1 MAGLSFGGVGSG
13 LDIAGIVNQLVA
25 AERSGTDARINRTLS
40 QSNAQISAL
49 GNFRAAADA
58 LQRQVAELSKT
69 GLTQFAATVQKDAP
83 FSASA
88 TDKALAGTYAVTV
101 QQQALSQSLRSGAF
115 ASADTPVGTG
125 TLRIGV
131 GEDSFDITLAEGD
144 NALSAVA
151 NAINRATGNTGV
163 NARVVVADGGA
174 HLILSS
180 RNAGSDHALTVE
192 VIDGAG
198 GLDALQYLG
207 GPGDGFTQT
216 QPAQNAMIEI
226 DGLTI
231 TRGSNSFD
239 DVIPGV
245 SLRINEQKPGQAF
258 NLIVSAD
265 LDKTVS
271 RLTSLVSA
279 YNATMGIARN
289 LTRYDPATRQAGAL
303 QGDATLRGASSALRN
318 ALNGSMEGNAFET
331 MASIGFKSATDG
343 TITLD
348 DAKLR
353 SALTDNPQAVERLLS
368 GDGGLASRMTEAL
381 NGYLGSEGRL
391 ATKRSTLDARI
402 KMANADKVNLDRRMD
417 QVRAGLER
425 QFNALDTLVGQ
436 MSATSNFLNAQLS
449 RLL

>member
-1 MAGLSFGGVGSG
+1 MSGLSFGGVGSG

-25 AERSGTDARINRTLS
+25 AERSGTDARINRALS

-58 LQRQVAELSKT
+58 LQRQVTELTKT

-83 FSASA
+83 FSATAS
-88 TDKALAGTYAVTV
+88 DKAQAGTYAVTV

-115 ASADTPVGTG
+115 AAADTPVGTG
-125 TLRIGV
+125 TLRIGI
-131 GEDSFDITLAEGD
+131 GEGSFDIELAEGD

-151 NAINRATGNTGV
+151 NAINRAPGNTGV

-180 RNAGSDHALTVE
+180 RNAGSANAVTVE

-198 GLDALQYLG
+198 GLGALQYLG
-207 GPGDGFTQT
+207 EAGDGFIQT
-216 QPAQNAMIEI
+216 QAAQDAVIDV

-231 TRGSNSFD
+231 TRSSNSFD

-245 SLRINEQKPGQAF
+245 SLRINEQKPGEAF
-258 NLIVSAD
+258 NVNVSPD

-318 ALNGSMEGNAFET
+318 ALNGSMDGNALQT
-331 MASIGFKSATDG
+331 MASIGFNSATDG

-348 DAKLR
+348 ETKLR
-353 SALTDNPQAVERLLS
+353 SMLTDQPEAVERLLS

-381 NGYLGSEGRL
+381 NGYLGAEGRL
-391 ATKRSTLDARI
+391 ATKRSSLDARV

-436 MSATSNFLNAQLS
+436 MTSTSSFLNAQLS